1 MINQD
6 SKKIIERVLSDL
18 NSMKLRSCGIAVS
31 GGSDS
36 MALLH
41 ILTDWQS
48 ATKPK
53 LSVASID
60 HGLRSD
66 SKSEVEFVKKVCE
79 EKKVEHFSLAPVTQL
94 LKTKGN
100 LQDNARSARYQLLKN
115 WAYSKNIQCILI
127 GHTLDD
133 QEENI
138 LMRFLRGSGV
148 DGLASMEQTVL
159 RNEIFWIRPLLKL
172 RKEEL
177 RDYLRSKNYSWIEDP
192 SNFDDKYQRVKV
204 RKLLQQLK
212 YSNLISPNFVKTAEH
227 MLRASQLLKE
237 TAISASKNLL
247 LFNDVGQITFEV
259 EKFTELFED
268 TQYRIL
274 AGIISWFSGIFY
286 KPRLSQLERL
296 YNNIIKIRWNSL

>member
-6 SKKIIERVLSDL
+6 SKKTIERVLSNL
-18 NSMKLRSCGIAVS
+18 ASLKLRSCGISVS

-79 EKKVEHFSLAPVTQL
+79 EKKVEHFSLAPATQL
-94 LKTKGN
+94 LETKGN
-100 LQDNARSARYQLLKN
+100 LQDKARSARYQLLKN
-115 WAYSKNIQCILI
+115 WAYTKNLQCILI

-148 DGLASMEQTVL
+148 DG
-159 RNEIFWIRPLLKL
+159 
-172 RKEEL
+172 
-177 RDYLRSKNYSWIEDP
+177 
-192 SNFDDKYQRVKV
+192 
-204 RKLLQQLK
+204 
-212 YSNLISPNFVKTAEH
+212 
-227 MLRASQLLKE
+227 
-237 TAISASKNLL
+237 
-247 LFNDVGQITFEV
+247 
-259 EKFTELFED
+259 
-268 TQYRIL
+268 
-274 AGIISWFSGIFY
+274 
-286 KPRLSQLERL
+286 
-296 YNNIIKIRWNSL
+296 